1 MKKQN
6 DKFCTAVLILLII
19 AIPLAVFLIRDLDND
34 TWFMLNH
41 GRYIM
46 KNGLYPQYEPFTV
59 HEGMEFTFQ
68 KWLSCI
74 MFWLI
79 YNYLGKT
86 ALKLF
91 LYGVYMAFVFAMYK
105 LLEYINKK
113 AKMQNLITLAV
124 LNAAMTQYLYTRP
137 QMFTYLFLALE
148 LIVLEK
154 YVRENKTK
162 LLVIIP
168 ILSLLEIQLH
178 STIWPIMLIFMLPYM
193 FDVSCVDAVTKR
205 LKFLPGRKYKRLPIW
220 LTFIAS
226 TLVAVINPY
235 GFESV
240 VYLVKSLQ
248 IPELKILISEVRAPA
263 PDSVNTFVI
272 LISLIVFAYGLLKKK
287 EIELRY
293 LFLFG
298 GTTLMSIM
306 SVRQM
311 SFMLIAAAMLTAY
324 FFSFENLSALIKSLI
339 AVGLALVS
347 FDSVFQA
354 CWKQYNYQQYITDAC
369 DALYEYEPN
378 PDGCEVFNL
387 DDEGSYL
394 EFLGFKTYQDT
405 RAEVFS
411 DKINNS
417 KNYLAEKIGFETQKV
432 SYKEFIYQYD
442 YKYAFI
448 RKGYKKQVAA
458 MDSDENLKR
467 IYENELF
474 VIYEIENHGVKA
486 VEAD

>member
-6 DKFCTAVLILLII
+6 NIICTALLVALII
-19 AIPLAVFLIRDLDND
+19 AIPLAVFLIRDIDND

-41 GRYIM
+41 GRYII

-59 HEGMEFTFQ
+59 HEEMEFTFQ

-74 MFWLI
+74 LFWLI
-79 YNYLGKT
+79 YKYLGKI

-105 LLEYINKK
+105 LLEYINKN
-113 AKMQNLITLAV
+113 AKIQNLATLVV

-137 QMFTYLFLALE
+137 QMFTYLFLAIE

-154 YVRENKTK
+154 YVRENKTR

-168 ILSLLEIQLH
+168 ILSLVEIQLH

-193 FDVSCVDAVTKR
+193 FDVSFSDKIVKK
-205 LKFLPGRKYKRLPIW
+205 LKILPARKYKRLPIW

-226 TLVAVINPY
+226 AVVAVINPY

-248 IPELKILISEVRAPA
+248 IPELKMLISEVRAPK
-263 PDSVNTFVI
+263 PLSVNAFVI
-272 LISLIVFAYGLLKKK
+272 AVSLVIFVYGFAKKK
-287 EIELRY
+287 KIELRY

-298 GTTLMSIM
+298 GTTLMSMM
-306 SVRQM
+306 SARQM
-311 SFMLIAAAMLTAY
+311 SFMLIPAAMLMAY
-324 FFSFENLSALIKSLI
+324 FFDFKNLSNVMKASFALIF
-339 AVGLALVS
+339 ALVS
-347 FDSVFQA
+347 FDSVFDASWGQTH
-354 CWKQYNYQQYITDAC
+354 YQQYVTDAC

-378 PDGCEVFNL
+378 PEDTSVFNL

-394 EFLGFKTYQDT
+394 EFLGFRTYADT

-417 KNYLAEKIGFETQKV
+417 KNYLAEKIGFESETV

-442 YKYAFI
+442 YKYVFI
-448 RKGYKKQVAA
+448 QKIYKKQIKA
-458 MDSDENLKR
+458 MDSDKNLKR
-467 IYENELF
+467 IYENRLF
-474 VIYEIENHGVKA
+474 VIYEIENHGVKGK
-486 VEAD
+486 

>member
-6 DKFCTAVLILLII
+6 NIICTVLLVALII
-19 AIPLAVFLIRDLDND
+19 AIPLAVFLIRDIDND

-74 MFWLI
+74 LFWLI
-79 YNYLGKT
+79 YKYLGKV

-105 LLEYINKK
+105 LLEYINKN
-113 AKMQNLITLAV
+113 AKIQNLATLVV

-137 QMFTYLFLALE
+137 QMFTYLFLAIE

-154 YVRENKTK
+154 YVRENRAH

-168 ILSLLEIQLH
+168 ILSLVEIQLH

-193 FDVSCVDAVTKR
+193 FDVSFSDKIVKK
-205 LKFLPGRKYKRLPIW
+205 LKILPARKYKRLPIW
-220 LTFIAS
+220 LAFIAS
-226 TLVAVINPY
+226 TVVAVINPY

-248 IPELKILISEVRAPA
+248 IPELKMLISEVRAPKQL
-263 PDSVNTFVI
+263 SVNAFIIAVSLVIFVYG
-272 LISLIVFAYGLLKKK
+272 FAKKK
-287 EIELRY
+287 KIELRY

-298 GTTLMSIM
+298 GTTLMSMM
-306 SVRQM
+306 SARQM
-311 SFMLIAAAMLTAY
+311 SFMLIPAAMLMAY
-324 FFSFENLSALIKSLI
+324 FFDFKNLSNVMKASFALIF
-339 AVGLALVS
+339 ALVS
-347 FDSVFQA
+347 FDSVFDASWGQTH
-354 CWKQYNYQQYITDAC
+354 YQQYVTDAC

-378 PDGCEVFNL
+378 PEGTSVFNL

-394 EFLGFKTYQDT
+394 EFLGFRTYADT

-417 KNYLAEKIGFETQKV
+417 KNYLAEKIGFESETV

-448 RKGYKKQVAA
+448 QKIYKKQIKA
-458 MDSDENLKR
+458 MDSDKNLKR
-467 IYENELF
+467 IYENRLF
-474 VIYEIENHGVKA
+474 VIYEIENHGVKGK
-486 VEAD
+486 

>member
-6 DKFCTAVLILLII
+6 NIICTVLLVALII
-19 AIPLAVFLIRDLDND
+19 AIPLAVFLIRDIDND

-74 MFWLI
+74 LFWLI
-79 YNYLGKT
+79 YKYLGKV

-105 LLEYINKK
+105 LLEYINKN
-113 AKMQNLITLAV
+113 AKIQNLATLVV

-137 QMFTYLFLALE
+137 QMFTYLFLAIE

-154 YVRENKTK
+154 YVRENKTR

-168 ILSLLEIQLH
+168 ILSLVEIQLH

-193 FDVSCVDAVTKR
+193 FDVSFSDKIVKK
-205 LKFLPGRKYKRLPIW
+205 LKILPVRKYKRLPIW

-226 TLVAVINPY
+226 TVVAVINPY

-248 IPELKILISEVRAPA
+248 IPELKMLISEVRAPK
-263 PDSVNTFVI
+263 PLSVNAFVI
-272 LISLIVFAYGLLKKK
+272 AVSLVIFVYGFAKKK
-287 EIELRY
+287 KIELRY

-298 GTTLMSIM
+298 GTTLMSMM
-306 SVRQM
+306 SARQM
-311 SFMLIAAAMLTAY
+311 SFMLIPAAMLMAY
-324 FFSFENLSALIKSLI
+324 FFDFKNLSNVMKASFALIF
-339 AVGLALVS
+339 ALVS
-347 FDSVFQA
+347 FDSVFDASWGQTH
-354 CWKQYNYQQYITDAC
+354 YQQYVTDAC

-378 PDGCEVFNL
+378 PEGTSVFNL

-394 EFLGFKTYQDT
+394 EFLGFRTYADT

-417 KNYLAEKIGFETQKV
+417 KNYLAEKIGFESETV

-442 YKYAFI
+442 YKYSFI
-448 RKGYKKQVAA
+448 QKIYKKQIKA
-458 MDSDENLKR
+458 MDSDKNLKR
-467 IYENELF
+467 IYENRLF
-474 VIYEIENHGVKA
+474 VIYEIENHDVKGK
-486 VEAD
+486 

>member
-6 DKFCTAVLILLII
+6 NIICTALLVALII
-19 AIPLAVFLIRDLDND
+19 AIPLAVFLIRDIDND

-74 MFWLI
+74 LFWLI
-79 YNYLGKT
+79 YKYLGKV

-91 LYGVYMAFVFAMYK
+91 LYGAYMAFVFAMYK
-105 LLEYINKK
+105 LLEYINKN
-113 AKMQNLITLAV
+113 AKTQNLATLVV
-124 LNAAMTQYLYTRP
+124 LNAAMTQYLFTRP
-137 QMFTYLFLALE
+137 QMFTYLFLAIE

-154 YVRENKTK
+154 YVRENKTR

-168 ILSLLEIQLH
+168 ILSLVEIQLH
-178 STIWPIMLIFMLPYM
+178 STIWPIMLIYMLPYM
-193 FDVSCVDAVTKR
+193 FDVSFSDKIVKK
-205 LKFLPGRKYKRLPIW
+205 LKILPARKYKRLPIW

-226 TLVAVINPY
+226 AVVAVINPY

-248 IPELKILISEVRAPA
+248 IPELKMLISEVRAPK
-263 PDSVNTFVI
+263 PLSVNAFVI
-272 LISLIVFAYGLLKKK
+272 AVSLVIFVYGFAKKK
-287 EIELRY
+287 KIELRY

-298 GTTLMSIM
+298 GTTLMSMM
-306 SVRQM
+306 SARQM
-311 SFMLIAAAMLTAY
+311 SFMLIPAAMLMAY
-324 FFSFENLSALIKSLI
+324 FFDFKNLSNVMKASFALIF
-339 AVGLALVS
+339 ALVS
-347 FDSVFQA
+347 FDSVFDASWGQTH
-354 CWKQYNYQQYITDAC
+354 YQQYVTDAC

-378 PDGCEVFNL
+378 PEGTSVFNL

-394 EFLGFKTYQDT
+394 EFLGFRTYADT

-417 KNYLAEKIGFETQKV
+417 KNYLAEKIGFESETV

-442 YKYAFI
+442 YKYVFI
-448 RKGYKKQVAA
+448 QKIYKKQIKA
-458 MDSDENLKR
+458 MDSDKNLKR
-467 IYENELF
+467 IYENRLF

-486 VEAD
+486 Q

>member
-6 DKFCTAVLILLII
+6 NIICTALLVALII

-74 MFWLI
+74 LFWLI
-79 YNYLGKT
+79 YKYLGKV

-105 LLEYINKK
+105 LLEYINKN
-113 AKMQNLITLAV
+113 AKIQNLATLVV

-137 QMFTYLFLALE
+137 QMFTYLFLAIE

-154 YVRENKTK
+154 YVRENKTR

-168 ILSLLEIQLH
+168 ILSLVEIQLH

-193 FDVSCVDAVTKR
+193 FDVSFSDKIVKK
-205 LKFLPGRKYKRLPIW
+205 LKILPARKYKRLPIW

-226 TLVAVINPY
+226 AVVAVINPY

-248 IPELKILISEVRAPA
+248 IPELKMLISEVRAPK
-263 PDSVNTFVI
+263 PLSVNAFVI
-272 LISLIVFAYGLLKKK
+272 AVSLVIFVYGFAKNKK
-287 EIELRY
+287 IELRY

-298 GTTLMSIM
+298 GTTLMSMM
-306 SVRQM
+306 SARQM
-311 SFMLIAAAMLTAY
+311 SFMLIPAAMLMAY
-324 FFSFENLSALIKSLI
+324 FFDFKNLSNVMKASFALIF
-339 AVGLALVS
+339 ALVS
-347 FDSVFQA
+347 FDSVFDASWGQTH
-354 CWKQYNYQQYITDAC
+354 YQQYVTDAC

-378 PDGCEVFNL
+378 PEGTCVFNL

-394 EFLGFKTYQDT
+394 EFLGFRTYADT

-417 KNYLAEKIGFETQKV
+417 KNYLAEKIGFESETV

-442 YKYAFI
+442 YKYVFI
-448 RKGYKKQVAA
+448 QKIYKKQIKA
-458 MDSDENLKR
+458 MDSDKNLKR
-467 IYENELF
+467 IYENRLF

-486 VEAD
+486 Q

>member
-1 MKKQN
+1 MKKRN
-6 DKFCTAVLILLII
+6 DIICTVLLVALII
-19 AIPLAVFLIRDLDND
+19 SIPLAVFLIRDLDND

-74 MFWLI
+74 LFWLI
-79 YNYLGKT
+79 YKYLGKI

-105 LLEYINKK
+105 LLEYINKD
-113 AKMQNLITLAV
+113 AKIQNLATLVV

-137 QMFTYLFLALE
+137 QMFTYLFLAIE

-154 YVRENKTK
+154 YVRENKMR

-168 ILSLLEIQLH
+168 ILSLVEIQLH

-193 FDVSCVDAVTKR
+193 FDVSSSDKLVQK

-226 TLVAVINPY
+226 TVIAVVNPY

-240 VYLVKSLQ
+240 IYLVKSLQ
-248 IPELKILISEVRAPA
+248 IPELKTLITEVRAPELL
-263 PDSVNTFVI
+263 SVNTFVI
-272 LISLIVFAYGLLKKK
+272 AASLVILIYGFAKKK
-287 EIELRY
+287 KIELRY

-298 GTTLMSIM
+298 GTTLMSMM

-311 SFMLIAAAMLTAY
+311 SFMLIPAAMLMAY
-324 FFSFENLSALIKSLI
+324 FFNFKAVSNVFKASIALI
-339 AVGLALVS
+339 LAILS
-347 FDSVFQA
+347 FDSVFDASWNQSR
-354 CWKQYNYQQYITDAC
+354 YQQYITDAC
-369 DALYEYEPN
+369 NALYEYEPH
-378 PDGCEVFNL
+378 PEGTGVFNL

-394 EFLGFKTYQDT
+394 EFLGFKAYADT
-405 RAEVFS
+405 RAEIFS

-417 KNYLAEKIGFETQKV
+417 KNYLAEKIGFETETV

-448 RKGYKKQVAA
+448 RKVYKNQIKA
-458 MDSDENLKR
+458 MDSDKNLKR
-467 IYENELF
+467 IYENRLF
-474 VIYEIENHGVKA
+474 VIYEIESRSVKA
-486 VEAD
+486 Q